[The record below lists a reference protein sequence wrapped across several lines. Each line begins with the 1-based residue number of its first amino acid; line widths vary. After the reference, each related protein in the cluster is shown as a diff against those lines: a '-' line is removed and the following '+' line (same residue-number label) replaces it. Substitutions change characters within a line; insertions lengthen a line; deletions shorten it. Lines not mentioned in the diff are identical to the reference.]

1 MRNNNE
7 NKAWTA
13 EELQLHIDRGYG
25 VLMQHGEHFLVS
37 NLVWKKDEGQVS
49 DAKVYR
55 LAEEP
60 IPGFGADARGAFEC
74 KLGLVAEA
82 EQGFQDAGHAIA
94 WCLTQI

>member
-1 MRNNNE
+1 MRNDNE

-55 LAEEP
+55 LAEDP
-60 IPGFGADARGAFEC
+60 IPGFGADARSAFEC
-74 KLGLVAEA
+74 KLELVTEA
-82 EQGFQDAGHAIA
+82 DHGFEDAGHAIA